1 MGIMM
6 ALFDTNILVDYLEG
20 FLEAKEELQSC
31 EKPCISIMT
40 WMEVLVGAKDENRE
54 KITRDLLSRF
64 TLLFLTTDVAEK
76 AIIIRKEKRIKLP
89 DAIIWATAKCH
100 NLILITRNTKDFP
113 SHESDIKIPY
123 HLQKN

>member
-1 MGIMM
+1 MGIMT

-20 FLEAKEELQSC
+20 FSQAKEELQSC

-64 TLLFLTTDVAEK
+64 TLLLLTTDIAEK
-76 AIIIRKEKRIKLP
+76 AVIIRKEKRIKLP
-89 DAIIWATAKCH
+89 DAIIWATAKCN
-100 NLILITRNTKDFP
+100 NLVLVTRNTRDFP
-113 SHESDIKIPY
+113 DHEADVRLPY
-123 HLQKN
+123 QI